1 MTGGVFKFSSSS
13 VQNTVLIL
21 ALVPE
26 RNLGGAIPVGQ
37 RSRPIFE
44 TSPAR
49 DVAILETSPARNVE
63 IFSVALHSIARY
75 VTVEF
80 QPYSGQKRIVLS
92 MERAITQT

>member
-1 MTGGVFKFSSSS
+1 MTGGVFKFRSSS

-26 RNLGGAIPVGQ
+26 RNLGGAVPVPE

-49 DVAILETSPARNVE
+49 SVAILETSPARNVDF
-63 IFSVALHSIARY
+63 FSVASHSIA
-75 VTVEF
+75 
-80 QPYSGQKRIVLS
+80 L
-92 MERAITQT
+92 

>member
-26 RNLGGAIPVGQ
+26 RNLGGAVPVPE

-44 TSPAR
+44 TSPER
-49 DVAILETSPARNVE
+49 DVAIFETSPARNVE
-63 IFSVALHSIARY
+63 IFSVTSHSVAR
-75 VTVEF
+75 
-80 QPYSGQKRIVLS
+80 
-92 MERAITQT
+92 

>member
-13 VQNTVLIL
+13 VRNTVLIL

-37 RSRPIFE
+37 RNRPIFE

-49 DVAILETSPARNVE
+49 SVAILKTSPARN
-63 IFSVALHSIARY
+63 IDFFSVTSHSIARY
-75 VTVEF
+75 VTVEIH
-80 QPYSGQKRIVLS
+80 PYSSQKRIVLS
-92 MERAITQT
+92 MGRAITQT

>member
-1 MTGGVFKFSSSS
+1 MTGGVFKFSSPITR
-13 VQNTVLIL
+13 NTVLIL

-26 RNLGGAIPVGQ
+26 RNLGGAVPVPE

-49 DVAILETSPARNVE
+49 SVAIFENLSGAKHRF
-63 IFSVALHSIARY
+63 FSVASHSIARY

-80 QPYSGQKRIVLS
+80 QPYFGQKRIVLS
-92 MERAITQT
+92 MGRAITQT